1 MTVFSIFWHWGK
13 TQTCLPC
20 FRHRHSEHSCK
31 NTDSSQPGIHS
42 GDFLKNPNQH
52 WAVDE
57 VWEPFCCCWRL
68 LSLLPVCTT
77 LGRPLLSKRFKKKKK
92 VKGNPQE
99 EKAVDQSK
107 NSILEHTETP
117 RTLISGST
125 KEIDLKHKHTHLP
138 TFIWHKDYMD
148 NLYWEMSSNR

>member
-1 MTVFSIFWHWGK
+1 
-13 TQTCLPC
+13 
-20 FRHRHSEHSCK
+20 
-31 NTDSSQPGIHS
+31 
-42 GDFLKNPNQH
+42 
-52 WAVDE
+52 
-57 VWEPFCCCWRL
+57 
-68 LSLLPVCTT
+68 VCTT
-77 LGRPLLSKRFKKKKK
+77 LGRPLLSKRFKKKKKK

-138 TFIWHKDYMD
+138 TFI
-148 NLYWEMSSNR
+148 